1 MTCVSHERPR
11 TKRHSHKCGFAEFDR
26 IIKAIK
32 EMIPNVEEDRFLQVL
47 FENNFEPLSAITF
60 AVKNQAKLVFHT
72 RSTSIRTLTPSN
84 SPAW

>member
-1 MTCVSHERPR
+1 
-11 TKRHSHKCGFAEFDR
+11 
-26 IIKAIK
+26 
-32 EMIPNVEEDRFLQVL
+32 MIPNVEEDRFLQVL